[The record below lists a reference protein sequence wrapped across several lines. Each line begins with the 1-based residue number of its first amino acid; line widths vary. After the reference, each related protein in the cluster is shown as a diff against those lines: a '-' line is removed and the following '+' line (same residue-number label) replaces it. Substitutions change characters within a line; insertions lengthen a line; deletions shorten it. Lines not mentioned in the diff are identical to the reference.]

1 MNELPLKTEGA
12 GEDGSSSGS
21 SWADVF
27 PEPVAK
33 RCLVFWP
40 SQLCP
45 SKSDAKTTPL
55 SPQITQEHWL
65 NSMGKTQATHPMK
78 NRGTLLSKEQHKL
91 SRVKEWG
98 KEQGP
103 KPTAGPLRGQG
114 ERGWVKKMKIPSFFN
129 KKK

>member
-1 MNELPLKTEGA
+1 MAAAVAALEQ
-12 GEDGSSSGS
+12 
-21 SWADVF
+21 VF

-45 SKSDAKTTPL
+45 SKSDAKTTLL

-78 NRGTLLSKEQHKL
+78 NRGALLSKEQHKL
-91 SRVKEWG
+91 SRMKEW
-98 KEQGP
+98 
-103 KPTAGPLRGQG
+103 
-114 ERGWVKKMKIPSFFN
+114 ERSKAPNLLLGH
-129 KKK
+129 